1 MYLYMCLYIYI
12 YIYGGEISITTTLV
26 FILNYSQEKLM
37 TKFFKKFRKLNF
49 RVFWGLFCPHLG
61 KNKFSW
67 KRGYHFSVYV
77 YDVTMKEL
85 NDNIDHKNGYYLN

>member
-1 MYLYMCLYIYI
+1 MYIFIYVSIYIYI
-12 YIYGGEISITTTLV
+12 YIDTSSY
-26 FILNYSQEKLM
+26 FKLFARK
-37 TKFFKKFRKLNF
+37 TNDKFFKKFRKLNF

-67 KRGYHFSVYV
+67 KRGYQFSVYV

>member
-1 MYLYMCLYIYI
+1 MLSFFVYLYI
-12 YIYGGEISITTTLV
+12 YIYGGEISIPTTLV

-67 KRGYHFSVYV
+67 KRGYQFSVHV